1 MGIKINGKKRII
13 IGATIGIVLTIIATL
28 GICTSKLVNAKK
40 ISDSIELGIKHL
52 TEENYDEAKAEFSKA
67 LSIDEEHEE
76 ASELLTLTE
85 ECIELNDLCENKEYI
100 LASELIEKI
109 NKNEYLELIK
119 EKIDNILDIIKDKI
133 RIIDEIDNIEAEIN
147 HLTSENKYDEAIEL
161 VNNYLSEELKDEY
174 LDKLNNLKDSIS
186 NSKIA
191 YEEEQRIAEEKRLEE
206 ERKAEEERKKQEE
219 LANQQ
224 EMNKKEESITNSESV
239 NTGSNTVNKDIDQLE
254 AVDMALE
261 VVRKNHP
268 GYGPHYFER
277 GLVSEGEMRW
287 AFIFLKLEDPNATSV
302 EDSNII
308 GKVGYTV
315 NVKTGEVKQ
324 EDWLVN

>member
-191 YEEEQRIAEEKRLEE
+191 YEEEQRIAEEQRLEE
-206 ERKAEEERKKQEE
+206 ERKAEEQRRLEEQQRAEVENQNQTSTGTYQMISKDRVKEILDGKTADMGITFENYDRPIVFEKNGIVYWAYKQIW
-219 LANQQ
+219 QG
-224 EMNKKEESITNSESV
+224 ESGTFLIIDMFTGKVIVSEKLDFV
-239 NTGSNTVNKDIDQLE
+239 HGDADFYY
-254 AVDMALE
+254 
-261 VVRKNHP
+261 P
-268 GYGPHYFER
+268 GY
-277 GLVSEGEMRW
+277 
-287 AFIFLKLEDPNATSV
+287 
-302 EDSNII
+302 
-308 GKVGYTV
+308 
-315 NVKTGEVKQ
+315 
-324 EDWLVN
+324 